1 MKSAESWQLS
11 NPPILSMASLWASLN
26 IFHDI
31 GMDSITLKSIK
42 LTSYLY
48 TLLSNI
54 NNIDILTPRD
64 QSKRGAQI
72 SIRLNNFDKKIYK
85 SLIESGNICDY
96 RAPDVLRIAPAPLY
110 NSFEDV
116 FNFSRYL
123 NSLIND

>member
-1 MKSAESWQLS
+1 
-11 NPPILSMASLWASLN
+11 MASLWASLN
-26 IFHDI
+26 IFQDI

-42 LTSYLY
+42 LTSYFY

-54 NNIDILTPRD
+54 ENVNILTPKD
-64 QSKRGAQI
+64 QSKRGSQI

-85 SLIESGNICDY
+85 TLIKSGNVCDY

-116 FNFSRYL
+116 FNFSQSL
-123 NSLIND
+123 NSLISD